1 MIVQLLRQ
9 FLCEFYVTSMR
20 DYCVISQVDIP
31 GWSQLLN
38 TAKQKYTHVTV
49 TRSKCQIQTFFS
61 DTFGMVYFKYFIQF
75 VITFLA
81 FLYV

>member
-1 MIVQLLRQ
+1 MIMQLLRQ
-9 FLCEFYVTSMR
+9 FLCGFYVTSMR

-49 TRSKCQIQTFFS
+49 
-61 DTFGMVYFKYFIQF
+61 
-75 VITFLA
+75 
-81 FLYV
+81 